1 MEPRQIIELS
11 DDDDESHLNLNT
23 TRKPIK
29 LTTNE
34 PEVIELYVLSLFWI
48 FVNENI
54 FTTRIVWFTNTL
66 YYIDLVIHVTKI
78 PLF

>member
-11 DDDDESHLNLNT
+11 DDDDESRLNLNT

-34 PEVIELYVLSLFWI
+34 PEVIELYVLSLF
-48 FVNENI
+48 
-54 FTTRIVWFTNTL
+54 
-66 YYIDLVIHVTKI
+66 
-78 PLF
+78 